1 MMSHKQKIQ
10 RLLKERRWKG
20 GDLVRA
26 TGIPRETLGR
36 LIRGEVPVAV
46 PRAMARRRP

>member
-1 MMSHKQKIQ
+1 MSHKQKIQ

-26 TGIPRETLGR
+26 ETQ
-36 LIRGEVPVAV
+36 GEF
-46 PRAMARRRP
+46 